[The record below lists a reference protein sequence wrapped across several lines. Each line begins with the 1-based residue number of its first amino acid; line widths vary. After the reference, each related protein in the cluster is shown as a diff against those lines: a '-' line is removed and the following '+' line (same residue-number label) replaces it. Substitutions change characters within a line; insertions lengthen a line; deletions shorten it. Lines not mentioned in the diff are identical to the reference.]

1 MKTYRVISTFFRRIF
16 SMRIC
21 AGRIFVGVSLLLIAL
36 ACGADV
42 AEAETVYVS
51 DVREI
56 SKRAGPSTE
65 HRILQMLPAGAKM
78 EVLSEQAGWLRV
90 RGPNGTDGWVLKRFT
105 SEDIPVSLK
114 YQELRQEYGQLH
126 AASSGALGRIAEL
139 EEVNENLLETLSE
152 TSNKLLDLDRE
163 HATLQMDAA
172 NVLDLRQRYDQTVN
186 DLAAIQADVEIL
198 RLENSKLNSWDRFYW
213 FLTGGAVFLV
223 AWLAGV
229 ITGRLQGKRRNTLQY
244 T

>member
-1 MKTYRVISTFFRRIF
+1 MKSCLIMLFVAVVLVIVVAFPPST
-16 SMRIC
+16 
-21 AGRIFVGVSLLLIAL
+21 AT
-36 ACGADV
+36 
-42 AEAETVYVS
+42 AETVYVS

-78 EVLSEQAGWLRV
+78 EALTEQSGWLRV
-90 RGPNGTDGWVLKRFT
+90 RGPNGIEGWVLKRFT
-105 SEDIPVSLK
+105 SAELPVSLK
-114 YQELRQEYGQLH
+114 YQELREEYDELY

-139 EEVNENLLETLSE
+139 EEVNRNLLETLSE

-163 HATLQMDAA
+163 YAALQLDAS
-172 NVLDLRQRYDQTVN
+172 NVLDLRQRYDQTVA
-186 DLAAIQADVEIL
+186 DLADIQVEVETL
-198 RLENSKLNSWDRFYW
+198 RQENSKLKSWDRFYW
-213 FLTGGAVFLV
+213 FLAGGAVFLV

>member
-1 MKTYRVISTFFRRIF
+1 MKINRIIRFVAGF
-16 SMRIC
+16 SLVSVLAWLPGI
-21 AGRIFVGVSLLLIAL
+21 VG
-36 ACGADV
+36 
-42 AEAETVYVS
+42 AETVYVS

-56 SKRAGPSTE
+56 SKRLGPSTE

-90 RGPNGTDGWVLKRFT
+90 RGPNNIEGWVLERFT
-105 SEDIPVSLK
+105 SKEIPVSLK
-114 YQELRQEYGQLH
+114 YQELREKYDDLY

-139 EEVNENLLETLSE
+139 EEVNQNLLGTLSE

-163 HATLQMDAA
+163 HAALQMDAA
-172 NVLDLRQRYDQTVN
+172 NVLDLRQRYDQSVA
-186 DLAAIQADVEIL
+186 DLADAQAEVEAF
-198 RLENSKLNSWDRFYW
+198 RQENSKLKSWDRFHW

>member
-1 MKTYRVISTFFRRIF
+1 MKTCRIMLCFAVVVVIVVAFRPGT
-16 SMRIC
+16 
-21 AGRIFVGVSLLLIAL
+21 AT
-36 ACGADV
+36 
-42 AEAETVYVS
+42 AETVYVS

-90 RGPNGTDGWVLKRFT
+90 RGPSGIEGWVLKRFT
-105 SEDIPVSLK
+105 SEEIPVSLK
-114 YQELRQEYGQLH
+114 YQEIREKYDELYAE
-126 AASSGALGRIAEL
+126 SSGALGRIAEL
-139 EEVNENLLETLSE
+139 EEVNQNLLETLSE

-163 HATLQMDAA
+163 HVALQVDAA
-172 NVLDLRQRYDQTVN
+172 DVLDLRQRYDRTVV
-186 DLAAIQADVEIL
+186 DLANAQAEVEAL
-198 RLENSKLNSWDRFYW
+198 RQENSKLKSWDRFHW
-213 FLTGGAVFLV
+213 FLVGGAVFFV